1 MPKYEGM
8 EKKTLKL
15 EEKMSEIEAR
25 LAELIKLKA
34 EYEKKLTDSQNTQIV
49 YLARQSNLTLDE
61 MKEIF
66 AVFAQLKAAN
76 MTIADIT
83 ELVGADTQ
91 KNITEY
97 GEKTAPPTTEFETNG
112 ENGDYYDET

>member
-66 AVFAQLKAAN
+66 RRVRTVK
-76 MTIADIT
+76 
-83 ELVGADTQ
+83 GC
-91 KNITEY
+91 EY
-97 GEKTAPPTTEFETNG
+97 EHCRYCRACRRGHGEEYHGVRRKGCAEAGNRI
-112 ENGDYYDET
+112 